1 MAKKEKQAEPCAKEA
16 KVRPDWPP
24 LRPLP
29 PTSGLSLTPI
39 LPSQIYIV
47 RKLFSSALCK
57 AYISFLSTLPLATTP
72 GRPKKDE
79 ALRVNDRF
87 QVDDPAFAE
96 RLWSGTGLKQL
107 VGQGRADGESGA
119 ADWNGEVLGLNPNIR
134 VYRYTEGQF
143 FGPHYDEA
151 VPVSFGTPPVRARTS
166 WTLLIYLS
174 TCSGG
179 ETAFY
184 PEPAAG
190 AGRRKGKVVE
200 PVVVGME
207 AGMALLHRHGD
218 ECLLHEGREVTGGEK
233 WVIRSDLVVKR

>member
-1 MAKKEKQAEPCAKEA
+1 MAKKEKQAEPCTKEA

-107 VGQGRADGESGA
+107 VGRGRADGESGA
-119 ADWNGEVLGLNPNIR
+119 ADWDGEVLD
-134 VYRYTEGQF
+134 
-143 FGPHYDEA
+143 DEA